1 MKKSKIILLMLLISL
16 VTFGKS
22 YYISATHP
30 NADDTN
36 PGDNPA
42 GPWQTLNFSKW
53 GSSRTDGDTLHVAAG
68 TYTYGTTA
76 GANIVKSIVI
86 IGDDKS
92 TVIIQG
98 VDDATFN
105 SKAITGNAGNVKF
118 AKIAALAAPFNTV
131 KFQNMTLRNSIVKSS
146 PYDGGF
152 FEILAGNTLVLEN
165 MIVERTYFPG
175 RYGGA
180 INSKGSL
187 QCTDVTFQNCVA
199 MQGGVIFSN
208 TTAKDFMFKR
218 CKFLNNSTQENTTA
232 GYKLGAA
239 ISMGSNGAVDATF
252 DDCLFNSN
260 ICDHSTGTTDY
271 SKKPEGGALMI
282 RLLSPSS
289 TFRVNIKNSAFINN
303 FAYRDGA
310 AILTS
315 VPSTST
321 SATTL
326 DINITNTTFAD
337 NKISVDSD
345 IDGTTLIL
353 ANNAAYTGNFTLVN
367 NTFLNNT
374 INKASQ
380 KSVVI
385 PDVKFNIALINNV
398 FQDAPTQGYSLVVNG
413 PTDDSQGNFT
423 SLNGQ
428 GNVGDKLG
436 GSIFKTTGWSSYDWG
451 TNPTLKNVR
460 EKYSNDVKFAGST
473 VLNANGIPY
482 YTFESGSVLANGGV
496 NSFLFNDNEIIPTK
510 DITGASVK
518 NGTKDVGVWESDFVS
533 AVRNIKEYKTLA
545 YPNPFTEVLNIKD
558 DYTSLEIFDITGKL
572 VLKVNKTNTID
583 TDNLNAG
590 TYILKATS
598 INNETFH
605 QVILKR

>member
-1 MKKSKIILLMLLISL
+1 MKKSRIILLMLLIPI
-16 VTFGKS
+16 VAFGKS
-22 YYISATHP
+22 YYINATHP

-53 GSSRTDGDTLHVAAG
+53 GSSRTDGDTLHIAAG
-68 TYTYGTTA
+68 TYTYGATT

-105 SKAITGNAGNVKF
+105 SKAVSGNAGNVKF
-118 AKIAALAAPFNTV
+118 AKIAAAAAPFNTV
-131 KFQNMTLRNSIVKSS
+131 KFQNITLRNSIVKSS

-165 MIVERTYFPG
+165 MVIERTYFPG

-180 INSKGSL
+180 ISSKGNL
-187 QCTDVTFQNCVA
+187 QCTDVVFQDCFA
-199 MQGGVIFSN
+199 MQGGAIFSN

-239 ISMGSNGAVDATF
+239 ISLGSNGIVDATF
-252 DDCLFNSN
+252 DDCLFESN
-260 ICDHSTGTTDY
+260 ICDHNTGTTDY
-271 SKKPEGGALMI
+271 SKKPEGGALTI
-282 RLLSPSS
+282 RLLAATSA
-289 TFRVNIKNSAFINN
+289 FRVNIKNSAFINN

-315 VPSTST
+315 VPSSATA
-321 SATTL
+321 ATTL
-326 DINITNTTFAD
+326 DLNISNTTFAN

-353 ANNAAYTGNFTLVN
+353 ANNTAYTGNFSLVN
-367 NTFLNNT
+367 NTFINNAIDKPT
-374 INKASQ
+374 H

-413 PTDDSQGNFT
+413 PTDDSQGNFI

-451 TNPTLKNVR
+451 TNPVLKNVR
-460 EKYSNDVKFAGST
+460 EKYNSDVKFAGSP
-473 VLNANGIPY
+473 VLNAYGIPY

-496 NSFLFNDNEIIPTK
+496 NSFLFNDNEAVMLK

-533 AVRNIKEYKTLA
+533 AVRNIKENRLLG
-545 YPNPFTEVLNIKD
+545 YPNPFAEVININD
-558 DYTSLEIFDITGKL
+558 GYENVDIYDITGKL
-572 VLKVNKTNTID
+572 VLRTEKLNSINTE
-583 TDNLNAG
+583 NLNEG
-590 TYILKATS
+590 TYILRATT

-605 QVILKR
+605 QVILKK

>member
-1 MKKSKIILLMLLISL
+1 MKKSRIILLMLLISL
-16 VTFGKS
+16 VAFGKS
-22 YYISATHP
+22 YYINATHP

-53 GSSRTDGDTLHVAAG
+53 GSSRTDGDTLHIAAG
-68 TYTYGTTA
+68 TYTYGATT

-105 SKAITGNAGNVKF
+105 SKTVSGNAGNVKF
-118 AKIAALAAPFNTV
+118 AKIAAAAAPFNTV
-131 KFQNMTLRNSIVKSS
+131 KFQNITLRNSIVKSS

-165 MIVERTYFPG
+165 MVIEKTYFPG

-180 INSKGSL
+180 ISSKGNL
-187 QCTDVTFQNCVA
+187 QCTDVVFQDCFA
-199 MQGGVIFSN
+199 MQGGAIFSN

-239 ISMGSNGAVDATF
+239 ISLGSNGIVDATF
-252 DDCLFNSN
+252 DDCLFESN
-260 ICDHSTGTTDY
+260 ICDHNTGTTDY
-271 SKKPEGGALMI
+271 SKKPEGGALTI
-282 RLLSPSS
+282 RLLAATSA
-289 TFRVNIKNSAFINN
+289 FRVNIKNSAFINN

-315 VPSTST
+315 VPSSATA
-321 SATTL
+321 ATTL
-326 DINITNTTFAD
+326 DLNISNTTFAN

-353 ANNAAYTGNFTLVN
+353 ANNTAYTGNFSLVN
-367 NTFLNNT
+367 NTFINNAIDKST
-374 INKASQ
+374 H

-413 PTDDSQGNFT
+413 PTDDSQGNFI

-451 TNPTLKNVR
+451 TNPALKNVR
-460 EKYSNDVKFAGST
+460 EKYSSDVKFAVSPA
-473 VLNANGIPY
+473 LNANGIPY

-496 NSFLFNDNEIIPTK
+496 NSFLFNDNEAVMLK

-533 AVRNIKEYKTLA
+533 AVGSILENKALG
-545 YPNPFTEVLNIKD
+545 YPNPFSEVININD
-558 DYTSLEIFDITGKL
+558 GYENVDIYDITGKL
-572 VLKVNKTNTID
+572 VLRTEKSNSINTA
-583 TDNLNAG
+583 NLNAG
-590 TYILKATS
+590 TYILRVRS
-598 INNETFH
+598 YSNEIFH
-605 QVILKR
+605 QVIIKK